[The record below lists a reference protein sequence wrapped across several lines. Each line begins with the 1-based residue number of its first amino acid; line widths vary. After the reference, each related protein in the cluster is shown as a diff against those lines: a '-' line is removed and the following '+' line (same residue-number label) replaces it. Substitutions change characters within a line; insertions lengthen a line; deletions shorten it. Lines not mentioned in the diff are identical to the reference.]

1 MNSRQLLA
9 DQIEKY
15 SLLQTALSDMPLDHP
30 NRAETELYML
40 IAENHIEAIQRYLD
54 LPENAGLK

>member
-30 NRAETELYML
+30 NRSETGLYML
-40 IAENHIEAIQRYLD
+40 IAENHIAAIQRYLD